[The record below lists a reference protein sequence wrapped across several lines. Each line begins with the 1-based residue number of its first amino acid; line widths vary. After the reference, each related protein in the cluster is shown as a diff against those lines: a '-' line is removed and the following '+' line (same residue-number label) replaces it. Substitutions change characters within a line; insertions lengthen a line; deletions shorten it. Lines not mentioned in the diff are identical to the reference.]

1 MQPHVIRRAAFCT
14 CRAAADI
21 EDDIERLEAA
31 GAFGGGGFGRHP
43 VDVLQLSPEC
53 AAIVAVL
60 AGSFRRSGLLK
71 TALKGYAGMH
81 RPDPGYAHEH
91 C

>member
-1 MQPHVIRRAAFCT
+1 MICRAAFCT

-31 GAFGGGGFGRHP
+31 GAHGGGGFGRHP

-53 AAIVAVL
+53 VAPVAVL
-60 AGSFRRSGLLK
+60 VGSFRSSSLLK
-71 TALKGYAGMH
+71 TALIFSG
-81 RPDPGYAHEH
+81 
-91 C
+91 